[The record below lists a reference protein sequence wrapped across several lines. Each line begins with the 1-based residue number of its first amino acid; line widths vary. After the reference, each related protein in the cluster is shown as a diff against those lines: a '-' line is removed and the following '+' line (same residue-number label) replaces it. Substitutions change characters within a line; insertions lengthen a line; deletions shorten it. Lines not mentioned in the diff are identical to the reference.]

1 MGNVKIIAFVLK
13 RQSMCRSRYEADL
26 AVSVVSF
33 ILNSMGY
40 IAKSSNLFSVS
51 NGRGVL
57 LFKHETLIYF
67 IIVQTCT

>member
-13 RQSMCRSRYEADL
+13 RHSMGRSRYEADL

-51 NGRGVL
+51 SGRGVL
-57 LFKHETLIYF
+57 SKGS
-67 IIVQTCT
+67 